1 MVPVQCREYVVWFGS
16 RKISSQTTC
25 STCAECHRKI
35 DPLGFALENYDA
47 IGGWRDKYDGKVS
60 IDSSGKM
67 PDGDSFET
75 PVEFQEALLRRK
87 DQFARCIT
95 EKLLAYALGRE
106 LEVSD
111 RPVID
116 EIVEEISKP
125 EKGLRDLIQEI
136 VASRSFLEN

>member
-1 MVPVQCREYVVWFGS
+1 
-16 RKISSQTTC
+16 
-25 STCAECHRKI
+25 
-35 DPLGFALENYDA
+35 
-47 IGGWRDKYDGKVS
+47 
-60 IDSSGKM
+60 M

-116 EIVEEISKP
+116 EIVQEISKP
-125 EKGLRDLIQEI
+125 GKGFRDLIQDI